1 MVTRRFPRL
10 LPLLALGAL
19 AGCDP
24 AEDVRV
30 QELPSLARASVEARL
45 GLPELRG
52 AWRFAGWE
60 LPRGDTLG
68 LDAELPAFGIVL
80 LQAQSRD
87 SLAGFYLTQGG
98 RSPLVGEVRRD
109 SVVSLVTFPAPGDG
123 RYLVGEVAGDT
134 LWLEATSLAEPGSWR
149 GDARAAFV
157 RSRTPVTA
165 FRRVRGAV
173 PPPPPVDS
181 AALAAADSAALAP
194 PAGAAVPPSGGM
206 PTPPAG
212 GAPGVTRPPATGAP
226 SAGGVTPRA
235 QPQTPAEPRAAEPQP
250 VAPPVAQPPVEA
262 EPEPLEEEPE
272 PEPEPVQ
279 EREPPRVLGVP
290 VVRDTAN
297 DPLP

>member
-1 MVTRRFPRL
+1 MVTSRFPRL
-10 LPLLALGAL
+10 LTLLALFAL
-19 AGCDP
+19 PACDA

-60 LPRGDTLG
+60 LSAGDTLG
-68 LDAELPAFGIVL
+68 MEAELPAFGIVL

-98 RSPLVGEVRRD
+98 RSPLLGEVRRD
-109 SVVSLVTFPAPGDG
+109 SVVSLVTFAAPGDG
-123 RYLVGEVAGDT
+123 RYLVGQVAGDT

-181 AALAAADSAALAP
+181 AALAAADSAALGP
-194 PAGAAVPPSGGM
+194 PIGAAVSPPGAM
-206 PTPPAG
+206 PTQPLG
-212 GAPGVTRPPATGAP
+212 GAAGAGRPPTTGAA
-226 SAGGVTPRA
+226 SAGTVTPRA
-235 QPQTPAEPRAAEPQP
+235 QPQTPIVPRAAEPQP
-250 VAPPVAQPPVEA
+250 VAPPVVQPPVEA
-262 EPEPLEEEPE
+262 EPEPVEEEEEPE
-272 PEPEPVQ
+272 PEPVRR
-279 EREPPRVLGVP
+279 REPPRVLGEP

-297 DPLP
+297 DQLP

>member
-1 MVTRRFPRL
+1 MVTRRFVRL
-10 LPLLALGAL
+10 LPILVLYGLAA
-19 AGCDP
+19 CDP

-60 LPRGDTLG
+60 LPEGDTLG
-68 LDAELPAFGIVL
+68 LEAELPAFGIVL
-80 LQAQSRD
+80 LQTQSRD

-98 RSPLVGEVRRD
+98 RSPLLGEVRRD

-123 RYLVGEVAGDT
+123 RYLVGEVTGDT
-134 LWLEATSLAEPGSWR
+134 MWLEATSLAEPGSWR

-181 AALAAADSAALAP
+181 AARAAADSGAFGPPIGSTVAP
-194 PAGAAVPPSGGM
+194 PGGM
-206 PTPPAG
+206 PAQPPG
-212 GAPGVTRPPATGAP
+212 GAAGVARPPATGTP
-226 SAGGVTPRA
+226 SAGAVTPGA
-235 QPQTPAEPRAAEPQP
+235 EPQRPTEPRAAEPQP
-250 VAPPVAQPPVEA
+250 VAPPVVQPPVEA
-262 EPEPLEEEPE
+262 EPEPVEEEPE
-272 PEPEPVQ
+272 PEPEPVRQ
-279 EREPPRVLGVP
+279 REPPRVLGEP

-297 DPLP
+297 DELP